1 MSLFRKKDPFG
12 DGSPSAGRKPKSRA
26 RIVLTGLLITLLFGL
41 VYFYFALPAINL
53 QNPQFYVFVALL
65 CGVFCLYSLFASGQ
79 AVESATPRE
88 LAGFLKK
95 QCGIPVA
102 IVLLLVVVFAAGYVV
117 SLPIF
122 RASSYRDLL
131 TVQDG
136 DFAADIAEISF
147 YEIPLLDE
155 DSAQR
160 LGDRKLGEL
169 ADMVSQFEVS
179 EDYTQI
185 NYQGRPVRVA
195 PLEYGDFF
203 KWLNNRSEGLP
214 AYIRVD
220 MVTQQAEVVRLSSLG
235 FDGIRFS
242 PSDLFGR
249 KLERHLRFLYP
260 TFIFGES
267 TFEIDDEGRPFWV
280 CPKVERTI
288 GLFGGTDING
298 AVLVDAITGEAQYYA
313 REDVPSWIDRVY
325 MADMIMEQY
334 DYHGMYVHGFLN
346 SIFGQKD
353 VTVTTSG
360 YNYIALNDDVYM
372 YTGITS
378 AGGDQSNVGFLLSNQ
393 RTKETRYYHAPGA
406 IEESARD
413 SAEGVVQDLRYTT
426 TFPLLLNV
434 AGEPT
439 YFMSLKDA
447 SQLVKMYAMVNVE
460 QYQLVATGDTVSECE
475 SNYIQLLA
483 EQDVAEP
490 EQLPQTGDSGVVAEI
505 RTAVIDG
512 NSYYYIRLQG
522 RNFYYSISAQAC
534 PEAVILNVGDRVEV
548 QVDAAGDGDIRAAL
562 SLTRG

>member
-1 MSLFRKKDPFG
+1 MALFQKKDPFG
-12 DGSPSAGRKPKSRA
+12 DGSPTAGKKPKSRL
-26 RIVLTGLLITLLFGL
+26 RIVLTGLLVTAVFGL
-41 VYFYFALPAINL
+41 VYFYFALPSINL
-53 QNPQFYVFVALL
+53 HDEQFYVFAGLL
-65 CGVFCLYSLFASGQ
+65 CAVFCLYSLFASGQ
-79 AVESATPRE
+79 MLEGSTPRE
-88 LAGFLKK
+88 FGVFLKK
-95 QCGIPVA
+95 QCKIPVF
-102 IVLLLVVVFAAGYVV
+102 IILLLVAVFAVGYVV

-122 RASSYRDLL
+122 RAASYRDLL
-131 TVQDG
+131 TVEDG
-136 DFAADIAEISF
+136 DFSTDIAEISF
-147 YEIPLLDE
+147 DEIPMLDE
-155 DSAQR
+155 ESAQR

-179 EDYTQI
+179 ENYTQI

-195 PLEYGDFF
+195 PLMYGDFF

-220 MVTQQAEVVRLSSLG
+220 MVTQQAEVIRLSSLG
-235 FDGIRFS
+235 LDGMRYS

-260 TFIFGES
+260 TFMFGES
-267 TFEIDDEGRPFWV
+267 TFEIDDSGRPYWV
-280 CPKVERTI
+280 CPKLEKTI

-325 MADMIMEQY
+325 TADLIMTQY
-334 DYHGMYVHGFLN
+334 DFHGTYVNGFLN

-360 YNYIALNDDVYM
+360 YNYIALNDDVFM

-378 AGGDQSNVGFLLSNQ
+378 VGGDQSNVGFLLSNQ
-393 RTKETRYYHAPGA
+393 RTKETTYYQAPGA

-460 QYQLVATGDTVSECE
+460 QYQLVATGTTVSECE
-475 SNYIQLLA
+475 SNYIRLLA
-483 EQDVAEP
+483 EKGIAEP
-490 EQLPQTGDSGVVAEI
+490 EQLPQTEDSGTIAEI
-505 RTAVIDG
+505 RSAVIDG

-522 RNFYYSISAQAC
+522 NDFFYSISAQAC
-534 PEAVILNVGDRVEV
+534 PEAVILNEGDRVDI
-548 QVDAAGDGDIRAAL
+548 QVDASAEGDIRSAL
-562 SLTRG
+562 SLSRR